1 MPGRGRPA
9 DQADIETSSYEDET
23 FSEFLGNKPMQHVNE
38 GVFHRIT
45 HAGPVEYNHG
55 MTAVPRRET
64 LVNSQE
70 PATRL
75 RPAKGGAM
83 RGNKP
88 WVIEPTFNA
97 PKVLS
102 ALSSMPQMIARRAV
116 NIVAPALCASCRRPL
131 ADPRTLCAGC
141 WRDLTLIS
149 PPYCDISGIPLT
161 YDAGE
166 GARAA
171 ELAWNH
177 PLYDKARAAA
187 MLDKVSRRLV
197 HELKYHDVPS
207 VAQLMARLMA
217 PAIRDLTEEADCLV
231 PVPLHNRRLV
241 ARRFNQAVL
250 LADHLGPLVNLPV
263 LRYAVQRVR
272 HTPHQVGLGREERAN
287 NLHNAFRVRYRDQIA
302 GRRVIVVD
310 DVLTTGATAD
320 AMAVALRASGARS
333 VTVAVFARVLSG
345 GASEPV

>member
-1 MPGRGRPA
+1 
-9 DQADIETSSYEDET
+9 
-23 FSEFLGNKPMQHVNE
+23 
-38 GVFHRIT
+38 
-45 HAGPVEYNHG
+45 
-55 MTAVPRRET
+55 
-64 LVNSQE
+64 
-70 PATRL
+70 
-75 RPAKGGAM
+75 M

-88 WVIEPTFNA
+88 WVADLPFGA
-97 PKVLS
+97 PKIMGALS
-102 ALSSMPQMIARRAV
+102 ALPQVVARRAI
-116 NIVAPALCASCRRPL
+116 NLVAPPLCASCRRPL
-131 ADPRTLCAGC
+131 SDPRTLCAGC
-141 WRDLTLIS
+141 WRNLTLVT
-149 PPYCDISGIPLT
+149 PPFCDITGIPLT

-166 GARAA
+166 DARAA

-187 MLDKVSRRLV
+187 IMDKVSRRLV

-231 PVPLHNRRLV
+231 PVPLHNRRLI

-263 LRYAVQRVR
+263 VRYAVQRVR
-272 HTPHQVGLGREERAN
+272 HTPHQVGLGRDERAN
-287 NLHNAFRVRYRDQIA
+287 NLHNAFRVRYRNQIA
-302 GRRVIVVD
+302 GRRIVIVD

-320 AMAVALRASGARS
+320 AMTVALRASGARS
-333 VTVAVFARVLSG
+333 VSVAVFARAIS